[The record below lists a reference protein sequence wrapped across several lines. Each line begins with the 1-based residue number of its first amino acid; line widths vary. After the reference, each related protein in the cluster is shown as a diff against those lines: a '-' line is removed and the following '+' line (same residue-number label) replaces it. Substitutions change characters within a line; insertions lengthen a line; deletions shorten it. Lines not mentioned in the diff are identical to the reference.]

1 MSQIVIQVEN
11 LAKRYRLGTVNSQT
25 LREDLAQLFA
35 RLRGKKQTL
44 QTATNTLD
52 SIDNPYV
59 WALKDVSFKVPQ
71 GQVLGI
77 IGKNGAGKSTLL
89 KLLSKITA
97 PTSGIIKVKG
107 KLASLLEVGTGFH
120 PELTG
125 RENIFLNGAILGMTK
140 AEIRTKLDEI
150 VDFAGISKYIDTPVK
165 RYSSGMS
172 VRLGFAI
179 AAHLEPEILIV
190 DEVLAVGDY
199 EFQKRAIG
207 KMQDVAAGGRTVL
220 FVSHN
225 MGAVGS
231 FCQEVMVIKQGQVDF
246 RGDTH
251 EGIARY
257 MEDNAL
263 SKDFSPNQEAEMFI
277 QQVELLNQAQTLTN
291 VFNYAE
297 TFSVR
302 ISIGI
307 NQFQENAFLSFRVS
321 DAQRGRIVFT
331 QEYPFRK
338 IGTASSSQAE
348 VLVTTPSHFLRGGK
362 YRIFLAIYIPN
373 VGVFDVWEDIA
384 QFTVVDTGSG
394 YEQHSHID
402 NGCVFADCQWE
413 VLDKPRKQPTNNN
426 S

>member
-1 MSQIVIQVEN
+1 MSQIVIRIEN
-11 LAKRYRLGTVNSQT
+11 LSKRYRLGTVNNQT
-25 LREDLAQLFA
+25 LKEDIGLLFH
-35 RLRGKKQTL
+35 RLMGQKRTIQASKNQ
-44 QTATNTLD
+44 LD
-52 SIDNPYV
+52 STDSEYI
-59 WALKDVSFKVPQ
+59 WALENVSFDVSQ
-71 GQVLGI
+71 GEVLGI

-97 PTSGIIKVKG
+97 PTSGRIKVKG

-125 RENIFLNGAILGMTK
+125 RENIYLNGAILGMTK
-140 AEIRTKLDEI
+140 SEIARKLDEI
-150 VDFAGISKYIDTPVK
+150 VEFAGISKYIDTPVK

-179 AAHLEPEILIV
+179 AAHLEPDILIV

-231 FCQEVMVIKQGQVDF
+231 FCHEIMVMKQGGIAF
-246 RGDTH
+246 RGETN
-251 EGIARY
+251 EGITRY

-263 SKDFSPNQEAEMFI
+263 SQQFQPKEEAQMFVRSI
-277 QQVELLNQAQTLTN
+277 KLLNQRQEYTN

-297 TFSVR
+297 SFSVCVG
-302 ISIGI
+302 IGI
-307 NQFQENAFLSFRVS
+307 NDFLAKAFLSFRVS

-331 QEYPFRK
+331 QEYPFEK
-338 IGTASSSQAE
+338 IASQSTKNVE
-348 VLVTTPSHFLRGGK
+348 VTVTTPGYFLRGGK

-373 VGVFDVWEDIA
+373 VGIFDIWEDIA
-384 QFTVVDTGSG
+384 RFTVVDTGSG
-394 YEQHSHID
+394 YEQHSHLD
-402 NGCVFADCQWE
+402 NGCVFAKCEWKINQID
-413 VLDKPRKQPTNNN
+413 
-426 S
+426 